1 MGIVL
6 TDIDLVNMN
15 TAISTNFLLWA
26 LILFCCPHPGWT
38 TQPEGMVSL
47 EVKMTNIMG
56 RMSRMEAE
64 MVAKDEIVKAR
75 DQRITV
81 LEAAIETLEDA
92 METRD
97 KRIGVLED
105 AMETR
110 DKRIAV
116 LEADKET
123 KDQRIA
129 VLEDAVETLEKA
141 VITKDDFTKG
151 METRDTQMLE
161 LEEEMA
167 SLTGRMDLTEETDV
181 LLRGMVDQ
189 VRNPPFAFQCAYQG
203 SWNADYSVITYERL
217 TYDEI
222 SGGSIYNV
230 TGGLDINT
238 GVFTVGQGYAG
249 VWEISYSMGSWQD
262 SGEYNQAW
270 LYINGGRIEES
281 VHWTYYDGSEGRV
294 WSLGSRSLYMRL
306 ESGDTISL
314 RTVIVGHGLYEI
326 TVCFNLAQIDY
337 VPPM

>member
-189 VRNPPFAFQCAYQG
+189 VRNPPSAFQCAWQDG
-203 SWNADYSVITYERL
+203 WTADNSVITYDRL

-222 SGGSIYNV
+222 SGGSICN
-230 TGGLDINT
+230 GGLDINT

-249 VWEISYSMGSWQD
+249 TWEISYSIRSTQY
-262 SGEYNQAW
+262 SGEGPRAW
-270 LYINGGRIEES
+270 LYINGEQIAES
-281 VHWTYYDGSEGRV
+281 YHSTGYSGSEGQV
-294 WSLGSRSLYMRL
+294 SSLGSRSLYMRL

-314 RTVIVGHGLYEI
+314 RTGEVGHGLYQI
-326 TVCFNLAQIDY
+326 TLCFNLAQFDY

>member
-26 LILFCCPHPGWT
+26 LLMFCCPDPGWT
-38 TQPEGMVSL
+38 TQAEEMASL
-47 EVKMTNIMG
+47 EVKMTNIMD
-56 RMSRMEAE
+56 RMTRMEAE

-81 LEAAIETLEDA
+81 LEAAIELLEDA
-92 METRD
+92 M
-97 KRIGVLED
+97 
-105 AMETR
+105 
-110 DKRIAV
+110 
-116 LEADKET
+116 ET

-129 VLEDAVETLEKA
+129 NLEDAVETLEKA
-141 VITKDDFTKG
+141 VITKDDFTKE
-151 METRDTQMLE
+151 METRDTQMCE

-167 SLTGRMDLTEETDV
+167 SLTGRMDVTEETDV

-249 VWEISYSMGSWQD
+249 VWELSYSMGSWQD
-262 SGEYNQAW
+262 NGEYNQAW
-270 LYINGGRIEES
+270 LYINGVRIEES
-281 VHWTYYDGSEGRV
+281 YHRTYYDGSEGRV
-294 WSLGSRSLYMRL
+294 GSLGSRSLYMRL